1 MKYFIISA
9 TLLFAMSV
17 QCVAK
22 GGQKENSESESPHSL
37 TYDIRIGDN
46 IGGTMPLGMPA
57 CIRHLNSYSPRLNP
71 QIASYV
77 TIPLKHDFNIVT
89 GLRVDRKSMRIDA
102 DAKAYYVEMVRGGE
116 PVVGY
121 FTGKVN
127 LKSNLWSI
135 TIPVYAGY
143 DISPHVSLRFGPYI
157 SFVVSRN
164 FSGYAYNGYL
174 RAISSLYQIDA
185 NYIFNQIT
193 SGKLSSLVP
202 AGVDLSG
209 LSMDDVISFVNST
222 MTNEQR
228 VNLLRTVPHDSQFPT
243 GERLEVGTSSD
254 QRGDFDFSH
263 DMRRVLWGLDF
274 GVDWNIT
281 HSVGIYADLQWGL
294 NGIFK
299 SSFTTVS
306 YTMYPLFGTIGIY
319 KKL

>member
-1 MKYFIISA
+1 MKYLIVLAI
-9 TLLFAMSV
+9 LLFALNV
-17 QCVAK
+17 DCIAK
-22 GGQKENSESESPHSL
+22 GGQKDSNESESPHKPA
-37 TYDIRIGDN
+37 YDIRFGDN
-46 IGGTMPLGMPA
+46 LGGTMPLGMPA
-57 CIRHLNSYSPRLNP
+57 CIRHLNSLSLHFNP
-71 QIASYV
+71 QFASYV
-77 TIPLKHDFNIVT
+77 TVPLKHDFNIVS

-127 LKSNLWSI
+127 LASNLWTIS
-135 TIPVYAGY
+135 IPVFAGY
-143 DISPHVSLRFGPYI
+143 DVSKKVSLRFGPYI

-185 NYIFNQIT
+185 NYIYSQIT

-202 AGVDLSG
+202 EGMDLSV
-209 LSMDDVISFVNST
+209 LSMDDVIDFANSQL
-222 MTNEQR
+222 TNEQR
-228 VNLLRTVPHDSQFPT
+228 VNLLRTVPHKYQYPT

-254 QRGDFDFSH
+254 QRGDFDFSN

-274 GVDWNIT
+274 GVDWNLT
-281 HSVGIYADLQWGL
+281 RSVGLYADLQWGM

-306 YTMYPLFGTIGIY
+306 YTMYPLYATLGIY